1 MDEIPAPATTILL
14 LQVISIPQNLLLF
27 RRAIAAWIPSTLV
40 ILCWFLTAIHLMT
53 ERGLFEIA
61 IHWYQFVLMLFIL
74 FKKNKVEPV
83 APWNWLRS
91 SSWAWP
97 HLFHLLHLP
106 TRSRGLSVSWSAW
119 ILLYRRRISLKI
131 QSIPGERLHRQQAL
145 EIFFPCSRSGRNLQM
160 AEHWGLHPLYPWES
174 ICTDHLSERR

>member
-1 MDEIPAPATTILL
+1 MDEILAPATTILL

-27 RRAIAAWIPSTLV
+27 RRAIAAWIPLALV

-83 APWNWLRS
+83 AP
-91 SSWAWP
+91 
-97 HLFHLLHLP
+97 
-106 TRSRGLSVSWSAW
+106 
-119 ILLYRRRISLKI
+119 
-131 QSIPGERLHRQQAL
+131 
-145 EIFFPCSRSGRNLQM
+145 
-160 AEHWGLHPLYPWES
+160 
-174 ICTDHLSERR
+174 